1 MSSFKREWSVCKI
14 CEHYYNETC
23 DKIVKK
29 ECNFKPSNDFIQF
42 LSVNNLQLTT
52 KDNYLQPVIYFV
64 EKDFDISLIE
74 ENKDKQ
80 IDLRNE
86 SIENIVPFLSS
97 TKFGKVV
104 FISIDEEYRNVIY
117 NNDWVM
123 KFYFVRIALDK
134 KYATKYSKYKLDQR
148 FNIMYF

>member
-1 MSSFKREWSVCKI
+1 MSNIKREWSACKI

-29 ECNFKPSNDFIQF
+29 ECSFKPSNDFIQF
-42 LSVNNLQLTT
+42 LATNNLQLSN
-52 KDNYLQPVIYFV
+52 KDNYLQPVMYFV

-74 ENKDKQ
+74 EIPEKR

-86 SIENIVPFLSS
+86 SIENVILNLSS
-97 TKFGKVV
+97 TKIGKVV
-104 FISIDEEYRNVIY
+104 FVSIDEEYRNTIY
-117 NNDWVM
+117 NNDWIM
-123 KFYFVRIALDK
+123 KFYFVRIALNK
-134 KYATKYSKYKLDQR
+134 EYYTKYTKYKLDQR